1 MDILKIHSR
10 KMNLTRGINLRKIA
24 ELMPGSSG
32 AEVKV
37 LYFAKDQQ
45 SPYSETD
52 NDNIKSL
59 KTIVERIFSNVNPRC
74 EKYMFVNEG

>member
-1 MDILKIHSR
+1 
-10 KMNLTRGINLRKIA
+10 
-24 ELMPGSSG
+24 MPGSSG

-37 LYFAKDQQ
+37 LYFAKGGRSSDCDQQ

-59 KTIVERIFSNVNPRC
+59 KTIVERIFSNVNPRSK
-74 EKYMFVNEG
+74 KYMFVNEG